1 MRHRA
6 PTILSRARDLT
17 QRRGLAA
24 GAVAVLG
31 VSACAGLVAVNG
43 HDFGPSDDG
52 GSVAA
57 GAFPDLRTGTTYP
70 DAAALETMAAERSN
84 APADRG
90 DARTSPSDKVSDAAE
105 PRVVESV
112 PPGGTLAPEPAS
124 PGTGDEPR
132 RAADPTPSDPSTSSG
147 SSAPASSSPSP
158 EQSGSTASAPP
169 PPSSPPPSSS
179 ATGPETTAVTD
190 VSAAGTWTVVLSS
203 DQVAS
208 FECSLDGGAWT
219 PCGPVA
225 TFTGLSKGRHT
236 LAVRAVDGAGTPDPS
251 PAELSTQMSGPLL

>member
-6 PTILSRARDLT
+6 PTLLSRARDLT

-31 VSACAGLVAVNG
+31 VSACAGLVALDG
-43 HDFGPSDDG
+43 HDVGPLGDG
-52 GSVAA
+52 GSVTA
-57 GAFPDLRTGTTYP
+57 GEFPDLRTGTTYP
-70 DAAALETMAAERSN
+70 DAAALETMAAERSD
-84 APADRG
+84 AAADRG
-90 DARTSPSDKVSDAAE
+90 DARTSPSDKVSEAAE
-105 PRVVESV
+105 PGVAAPA
-112 PPGGTLAPEPAS
+112 PPDGTLTPEPAS
-124 PGTGDEPR
+124 PSADDGPR
-132 RAADPTPSDPSTSSG
+132 RSSAPTPSGASPSSPAPSAPD
-147 SSAPASSSPSP
+147 SSAPGSSSPSP
-158 EQSGSTASAPP
+158 EESGSTASTPSPAP
-169 PPSSPPPSSS
+169 SP
-179 ATGPETTAVTD
+179 GPETVAVTD

-208 FECSLDGGAWT
+208 FECSLDGGAWA

-236 LAVRAVDGAGTPDPS
+236 LAVRAVDGAGAVDQT

>member
-6 PTILSRARDLT
+6 PTILSRVRDVS

-43 HDFGPSDDG
+43 HDFGDLPEGDSLT
-52 GSVAA
+52 A
-57 GAFPDLRTGTTYP
+57 GVFPDLRTGTTYP
-70 DAAALETMAAERSN
+70 DAAALETMAAERSHAAAN
-84 APADRG
+84 RG
-90 DARTSPSDKVSDAAE
+90 DARTSPSEKVSESAPQQDDATPPAATPTPQPAAPRAE
-105 PRVVESV
+105 
-112 PPGGTLAPEPAS
+112 APKQ
-124 PGTGDEPR
+124 TGDP
-132 RAADPTPSDPSTSSG
+132 APDAGSSPATPDSSE
-147 SSAPASSSPSP
+147 SAPAP
-158 EQSGSTASAPP
+158 QQSTAS
-169 PPSSPPPSSS
+169 SP

-190 VSAAGTWTVVLSS
+190 VSAAGTWTVVLTS

-225 TFTGLSKGRHT
+225 TFTGLSQGKHT
-236 LAVRAVDGAGTPDPS
+236 LAVRAVDGAGTADQT
-251 PAELSTQMSGPLL
+251 PAQLSTTLNGPLS